1 MLTRSLRAQ
10 TSRKSKC
17 SVYLPRLITMSMLLV
32 QCSEPVPS
40 PIREVGPL
48 SHVFREENSL
58 DNDMRIA
65 GTAINAIQMTGS
77 TSRPKD
83 FRLTVVE
90 LVFFAPL
97 VHRGD
102 QLRYHAICIR
112 PLGEGVLFFG
122 NAEQKF
128 PLLL

>member
-17 SVYLPRLITMSMLLV
+17 SLYLPRLITMSMLLV
-32 QCSEPVPS
+32 QCSEPTPS

-48 SHVFREENSL
+48 SHALREENSL
-58 DNDMRIA
+58 DNDMRSA

-77 TSRPKD
+77 TSHPKD
-83 FRLTVVE
+83 FCWTVVE

-97 VHRGD
+97 VH
-102 QLRYHAICIR
+102 
-112 PLGEGVLFFG
+112 
-122 NAEQKF
+122 
-128 PLLL
+128 